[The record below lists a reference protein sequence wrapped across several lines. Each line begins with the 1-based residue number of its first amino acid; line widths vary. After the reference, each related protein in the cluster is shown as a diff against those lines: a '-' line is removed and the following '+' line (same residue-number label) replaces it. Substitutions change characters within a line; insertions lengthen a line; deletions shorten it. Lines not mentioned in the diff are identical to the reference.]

1 MSFILQVIAKM
12 TDELTEALVTALGS
26 SEIAKVRV
34 RVPPFWQEKP
44 TVWFSQIEAQFAL
57 SNITSD
63 ATKYYTVVGNLEP
76 SIMAQLEDVLEN
88 PPTSNKY
95 EKLKTEL
102 IKRLSVSQEK
112 KVRQLLIHE
121 ELGDRKP
128 SAFLRHLQSLAG
140 RGVPDD
146 FLRTIWTSRL
156 PTSLQAIIAS
166 QVATP
171 LEAVAELA
179 DRVLEIAPVNPV
191 AQVASTSSA
200 AGSILEVMR
209 TEIASL
215 TRKFDELT
223 TKVERQS
230 RTGRPD
236 RSRNRRFSRSRTR
249 SRGRT
254 NKMADNRGICWYHY
268 KFGEKA
274 HHCNK
279 PCDFVSENA
288 KASR

>member
-1 MSFILQVIAKM
+1 MA
-12 TDELTEALVTALGS
+12 DELTEALVAALGS
-26 SEIAKVRV
+26 AEIAKVRV

-44 TVWFSQIEAQFAL
+44 NVWFTQIEAQFAL

-63 ATKYYTVVGNLEP
+63 ATKYYTVVSNLEP
-76 SIMAQLEDVLEN
+76 AIAAQLEDILEN
-88 PPTSNKY
+88 PPASNRY
-95 EKLKTEL
+95 EKLKSEL
-102 IKRLSVSQEK
+102 IRRLSVSQEK

-140 RGVPDD
+140 PGVPED
-146 FLRTIWTSRL
+146 FVRTIWTSRL

-166 QVATP
+166 QVATS

-191 AQVASTSSA
+191 AQVASTSSSD
-200 AGSILEVMR
+200 GSLLEVMR

-223 TKVERQS
+223 TTVERRS
-230 RTGRPD
+230 RAGRPD
-236 RSRNRRFSRSRTR
+236 RSRNRRLSRSRSS

-254 NKMADNRGICWYHY
+254 YKMADNRGICWYHDT
-268 KFGEKA
+268 FGNRA

-279 PCDFVSENA
+279 PCNFVSENA
-288 KASR
+288 NASR

>member
-1 MSFILQVIAKM
+1 MA
-12 TDELTEALVTALGS
+12 DEKFTEALVAALGS
-26 SEIAKVRV
+26 AEIAKVRV
-34 RVPPFWQEKP
+34 RVPPFWPDKP
-44 TVWFSQIEAQFAL
+44 AVWFAQVEAQFAL

-63 ATKYYTVVGNLEP
+63 ATKYFTVVGNLEP
-76 SIMAQLEDVLEN
+76 SIMAQLEDIVEN
-88 PPTSNKY
+88 PPVSNKY

-156 PTSLQAIIAS
+156 PTGLQAIVAS
-166 QVATP
+166 QASSS

-191 AQVASTSSA
+191 AQVASTSSST
-200 AGSILEVMR
+200 GSILEVMR

-215 TRKFDELT
+215 TRKLDELST
-223 TKVERQS
+223 TVDRQS
-230 RTGRPD
+230 RTSGRSD
-236 RSRNRRFSRSRTR
+236 RRRNRRFSRSKSR
-249 SRGRT
+249 SKGRPF
-254 NKMADNRGICWYHY
+254 KIVDNRRLCWYHH
-268 KFGEKA
+268 KFGDKA
-274 HHCNK
+274 HHCIQ
-279 PCDFVSENA
+279 PCDHASENA